1 MMSISL
7 IATVTPK
14 PEAVDKVEALMRTLT
29 GHSRAEPGNRRYDL
43 FRGTDTPVRFHV
55 FEIYAD
61 EAAIE
66 AHRAS
71 PHYTAFRAAVG
82 DLLAEAPVVVA
93 ATPVDTVE

>member
-1 MMSISL
+1 MTIAL

-14 PEAVDKVEALMRTLT
+14 PEAVDKVEALMRELT
-29 GHSRAEPGNRRYDL
+29 GHSRAEPGARRYDL
-43 FRGTDTPVRFHV
+43 FRGTDATVRFHV

-61 EAAIE
+61 EAAVE
-66 AHRAS
+66 AHRTS

-82 DLLAEAPVVVA
+82 DLLAEAPVVVS